1 MLFIQEL
8 AEKTLFPRRY
18 RFDLLAHLAECDA
31 NYMRLCRLMQD
42 LNSGEFREVSVLVS
56 SVSESIRFV
65 ISESSRYTTTITIA
79 QRMPA
84 GIRDLMLVVRAYH
97 DVQCA
102 EVISFQGQRQF
113 AEKLVYPKDK
123 MRAPDEKAQVNRLLG
138 ELLTLCL
145 KKGRTSRS
153 KQDKKEL
160 PFIN

>member
-1 MLFIQEL
+1 
-8 AEKTLFPRRY
+8 
-18 RFDLLAHLAECDA
+18 
-31 NYMRLCRLMQD
+31 MQD
-42 LNSGEFREVSVLVS
+42 LKSGEFRDISVFVN
-56 SVSESIRFV
+56 SVSDAIRFA

-79 QRMPA
+79 QDMPA
-84 GIRDLMLVVRAYH
+84 GIRDLILVVRAYH

-113 AEKLVYPKDK
+113 ASNLARPKDK
-123 MRAPDEKAQVNRLLG
+123 MRPPDEKAQVNRHLG

-145 KKGRTSRS
+145 KKGRTDRS

>member
-1 MLFIQEL
+1 
-8 AEKTLFPRRY
+8 
-18 RFDLLAHLAECDA
+18 
-31 NYMRLCRLMQD
+31 MQD
-42 LNSGEFREVSVLVS
+42 LKTGEFRDVSVLVS
-56 SVSESIRFV
+56 SFSEAIRFA

-79 QRMPA
+79 QQMPA

-138 ELLTLCL
+138 ELLTLCQERSHL
-145 KKGRTSRS
+145 AIQARQERTCRSSTERNITTSHGFGIGPKRTS
-153 KQDKKEL
+153 
-160 PFIN
+160 

>member
-1 MLFIQEL
+1 MQEL
-8 AEKTLFPRRY
+8 SVSTLFPRRY

-42 LNSGEFREVSVLVS
+42 LRSGEFREISVLVS
-56 SVSESIRFV
+56 SVSEAIRFAV
-65 ISESSRYTTTITIA
+65 SESSRYTTTITIA
-79 QRMPA
+79 QGMPS

-102 EVISFQGQRQF
+102 EVISFQGHRQF
-113 AEKLVYPKDK
+113 AVKWTYPKQK
-123 MRAPDEKAQVNRLLG
+123 MRAPDEKAQVNRFLG

-145 KKGRTSRS
+145 KKGRTAKS
-153 KQDKKEL
+153 KHDQEEL